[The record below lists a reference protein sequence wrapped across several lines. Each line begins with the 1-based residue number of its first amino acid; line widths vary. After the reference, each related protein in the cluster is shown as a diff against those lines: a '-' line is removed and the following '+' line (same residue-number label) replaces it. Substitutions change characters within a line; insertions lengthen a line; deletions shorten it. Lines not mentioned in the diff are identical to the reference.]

1 MATKYQSSGV
11 GRRETVSR
19 VLNSEW
25 PARGRERGRER
36 SAKVLKFRGILYAMW
51 PEAVSLGQKD
61 EEKHRIVSQW

>member
-25 PARGRERGRER
+25 PAQSRER
-36 SAKVLKFRGILYAMW
+36 SAKVLKVRGILYAMW
-51 PEAVSLGQKD
+51 PEAVGLGQKD